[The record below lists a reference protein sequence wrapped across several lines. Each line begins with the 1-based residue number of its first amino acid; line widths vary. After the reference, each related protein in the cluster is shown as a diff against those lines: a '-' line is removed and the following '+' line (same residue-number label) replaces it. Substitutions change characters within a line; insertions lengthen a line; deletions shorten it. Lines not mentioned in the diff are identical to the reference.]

1 MNNTLSNIFK
11 LIRYKN
17 LIMIILTQ
25 YFMRYLIIVPLLK
38 VINLEPQFSNLNFML
53 LVLATTLIAAAGY
66 AINDYFDRK
75 VDLVNHPDS
84 VLVGTKIPRRM
95 AMTLNN
101 TFNAIS
107 ILAAF
112 YISWRIGHFN
122 MGFIFVLITGIL
134 WFYSATYKK
143 WFLVGNLIVAVFS
156 ALVPFFVLLY
166 EIPLLNNLTTIGEN
180 EVGIIS
186 LIFIYITG
194 YSFFAFMTT
203 LSREII
209 KDIEDIE
216 GDRSYGRK
224 TMPVVTGIKFTK
236 SIVIAIN
243 TFIAAAVIYV
253 SWFFFGDWISLTYSI
268 LFIAIP
274 FLVTVYLLIRARE
287 NKDYR
292 LIGNFIKVI
301 MLSGLCYGI
310 LIPFLI

>member
-1 MNNTLSNIFK
+1 
-11 LIRYKN
+11 
-17 LIMIILTQ
+17 
-25 YFMRYLIIVPLLK
+25 MRYLIIVPLLK